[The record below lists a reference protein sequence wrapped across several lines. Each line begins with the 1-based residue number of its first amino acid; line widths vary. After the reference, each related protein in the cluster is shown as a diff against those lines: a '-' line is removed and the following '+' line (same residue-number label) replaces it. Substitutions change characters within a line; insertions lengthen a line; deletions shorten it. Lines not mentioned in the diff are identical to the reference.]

1 MKTTMKQLAAGTF
14 IALILLV
21 GNVKAE
27 GTETKASGREAIE
40 TTLQLEKWMTD
51 EATWNV
57 NAMNISEINQ
67 ETETDIQIENWMTSE
82 RTWNFNSNLVEDTEP
97 AMEVESWMTNETT
110 WNNYNNVEETETV
123 LTVESWMTN
132 NNIWNR

>member
-51 EATWNV
+51 EAIWNV
-57 NAMNISEINQ
+57 NTMNISDFNQ
-67 ETETDIQIENWMTSE
+67 ETEADLQIEDWMTSIK
-82 RTWNFNSNLVEDTEP
+82 TWDFNSNLVEDTDS
-97 AMEVESWMTNETT
+97 AMEVENWMTNDKIWNNYNIAEETEPVLAIESWMTND
-110 WNNYNNVEETETV
+110 
-123 LTVESWMTN
+123 
-132 NNIWNR
+132 NIWNR

>member
-51 EATWNV
+51 EAIWNV
-57 NAMNISEINQ
+57 NTMNISDFNQ
-67 ETETDIQIENWMTSE
+67 ETEADLQIEDWMTSVK
-82 RTWNFNSNLVEDTEP
+82 TWNFNSNLLEDTDS
-97 AMEVESWMTNETT
+97 AMEVENWMTNEKIWNNYNIDEETEPVLAIESWMTND
-110 WNNYNNVEETETV
+110 
-123 LTVESWMTN
+123 
-132 NNIWNR
+132 NIWNR